1 MRLRKDQ
8 RRIVDAAVAAI
19 RAGSTS
25 VLMPAPTAFG
35 KTVTMCAM
43 VDELWSMLELDG
55 FCLWVAHR
63 DRLLVQAVDTMFAM
77 APHMLAK
84 TVFLNSASPRMFP
97 ASLLVIDEAHHAPTA
112 TVERIREDAQPR
124 IIIAAT
130 ATAER
135 YDHLGLRFET
145 VLDAPDHDTLIAEQ
159 VLAPYEHFA
168 LDAPADPS
176 HFVGIYLAS
185 SERWGRSI
193 IFVNTVEAAH
203 RAVAQ
208 LRAGGI
214 AAAPALG
221 DHSKESAVAAFTAG
235 NLQVLVT
242 VHALSEGVDLPAVR
256 TVFIR
261 DGHRGAVQQAVG
273 RALRRHD
280 GKVAQVVQFADAR
293 FPFLGVAVPRR
304 RWLGTLNGTW
314 VELPTEP
321 TWPSETSDAKTRL
334 ASTVMPSPQ
343 DDDVAPNPPA
353 PVEST
358 P

>member
-8 RRIVDAAVAAI
+8 RRIVDAAVAAV

-43 VDELWSMLELDG
+43 VDELWPMLGLDG

-63 DRLLVQAVDTMFAM
+63 DRLLVQAIDTLFAM

-97 ASLLVIDEAHHAPTA
+97 VSLLVLDEAHHAPTA
-112 TVERIREDAQPR
+112 TVERIREDSRPR

-135 YDHLGLRFET
+135 YDRLGLRFET
-145 VLDAPDHDTLIAEQ
+145 VLDAPDHNTLIAED

-168 LDAPADPS
+168 LDAPADPA

-185 SERWGRSI
+185 PERWGRSI

-203 RAVAQ
+203 HAVAL
-208 LRAGGI
+208 LRAGGV

-235 NLQVLVT
+235 QLQVLVT
-242 VHALSEGVDLPAVR
+242 VHALSEGVDLPTVR

-273 RALRRHD
+273 RALRRHN
-280 GKVAQVVQFADAR
+280 GKVAQIVQFAHAR
-293 FPFLGVAVPRR
+293 CPFLGVATPRR
-304 RWLGTLNGTW
+304 RWLGTLNNTW

-321 TWPSETSDAKTRL
+321 TWPSASSDAKTRL
-334 ASTVMPSPQ
+334 VSAAMPSPQ
-343 DDDVAPNPPA
+343 DVDMAYTHPLPA
-353 PVEST
+353 EST